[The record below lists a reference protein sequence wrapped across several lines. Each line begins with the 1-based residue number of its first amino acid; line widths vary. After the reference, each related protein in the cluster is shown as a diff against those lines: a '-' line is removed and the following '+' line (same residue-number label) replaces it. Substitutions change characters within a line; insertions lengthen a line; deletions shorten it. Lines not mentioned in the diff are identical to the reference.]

1 MLFKDELWALHP
13 GMATDI
19 LRRMAEHASATK
31 IPAAQ
36 PDICT
41 VNGQM
46 AVIAISGP
54 IDRESWLFAIGQNDI
69 RAALDA
75 AMTDPAVK
83 GILLAINSPGGVV
96 SGTKELADYISQCA
110 KIKPLA
116 AYADGLCASAA
127 YWLAAATGRIY
138 APATAQIGS
147 IGVIAVHTSWQK
159 AMQAAG
165 IETTFIYSGK
175 YKAAGHPEKN
185 LSAEERQLFQ
195 SRIDAIHEIFKA
207 DVGRC
212 MRPKGDGW
220 AEGQTFLAADA
231 RKRGLITAVVRDQ
244 ADALAKLA
252 TEIANKEHKMDLTQ
266 LKAEQPGLL
275 AEYAAEL
282 NAKHAQELETVK
294 AAAASELAKAA
305 ETDKTAARSEV
316 LAMVKAVIGP
326 EAAANVEKLLATGI
340 TAEQF
345 AAVAAVKGF
354 SPAATAPMQPAA
366 ITPENRAVSDIE
378 KASATLLAT
387 MQLAHGG
394 PLPAAPLQQAKS
406 SLVADAERRAMEAK

>member
-13 GMATDI
+13 GMAADI

-31 IPAAQ
+31 IPTGQ
-36 PDICT
+36 PDIYT

-46 AVIAISGP
+46 AVIAINGP
-54 IDRESWLFAIGQNDI
+54 IDRESWFFAIGQNDI

-75 AMTDPAVK
+75 AMADSAVK

-96 SGTKELADYISQCA
+96 AGTKELADHISKCA

-127 YWLAAATGRIY
+127 YWLAAATGRIF

-159 AMQAAG
+159 ALQSAG

-175 YKAAGHPEKN
+175 YKAAGHPEKS
-185 LSAEERQLFQ
+185 LAESERQLFQ

-207 DVGRC
+207 DVGRY
-212 MRPKGDGW
+212 MRPKGDDW
-220 AEGQTFLAADA
+220 AEGQTFLAAEA
-231 RKRGLITAVVRDQ
+231 KKRGLITAIVRDQ
-244 ADALAKLA
+244 AEALNELA
-252 TEIANKEHKMDLTQ
+252 AIAGKKEHKMDLTQ

-282 NAKHAQELETVK
+282 NAKHTQEMEAVK
-294 AAAASELAKAA
+294 AAAASELAQAKAGA
-305 ETDKTAARSEV
+305 EAARSEV
-316 LAMVKAVIGP
+316 LAVVKAVNGS
-326 EAAANVEKLLATGI
+326 EAAANVEKLLAAGV

-345 AAVAAVKGF
+345 AAVKGF
-354 SPAATAPMQPAA
+354 SPTAATAPMQPAA

-378 KASATLLAT
+378 KASATLLAAI
-387 MQLAHGG
+387 QLAHGG
-394 PLPAAPLQQAKS
+394 PLPTAPLQQAKS
-406 SLVADAERRAMEAK
+406 PLVADAERRAMEAK